1 MASLGFKH
9 QGVYSGPCF
18 TYLVWRTNT
27 VFMKLGGRPTMARA
41 VRNEGPSHYPQHK
54 LSVAVLANQ
63 ENTKGEFNGKR

>member
-1 MASLGFKH
+1 
-9 QGVYSGPCF
+9 
-18 TYLVWRTNT
+18 
-27 VFMKLGGRPTMARA
+27 MKLGGRPTMARA